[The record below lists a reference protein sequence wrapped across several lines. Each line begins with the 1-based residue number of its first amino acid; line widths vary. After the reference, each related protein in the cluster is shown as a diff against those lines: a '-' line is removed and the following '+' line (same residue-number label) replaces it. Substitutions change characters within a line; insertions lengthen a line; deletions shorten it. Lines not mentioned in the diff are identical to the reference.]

1 MTVFIDTA
9 SVRPSERFD
18 YWAELSPRVFMPVGV
33 ELPAGAQRRDD
44 RSFSGLVMGH
54 DVGPLRV
61 CRIVADASE
70 ILRTPQN
77 IRSSDPET
85 LDVALQVRG
94 TTTIEQDGR
103 LARLRPGD
111 LCGYQSSR
119 PFLIRP
125 DGPVEFVLLTLA
137 REALGS
143 REQAIC
149 TLTARRMAGDT
160 GLASLIGPFLVRLAD
175 GLDAGRV
182 RPEHAAVPDGVL
194 DLVQG
199 LFAEHMG
206 SEDLASGG
214 VLLAGIKAYIDE
226 HLGSPDLGPE
236 EIARANH
243 ISTRYLHRLFEGEGL
258 SVSEW
263 IRDQR
268 VERCRRDLRD
278 PLLQHESILSIAT
291 RWGLP
296 NSAHFSRV
304 YRGAFGRSP
313 REERR
318 LALAARAAS

>member
-18 YWAELSPRVFMPVGV
+18 YWAEQSPHVFMPVGV
-33 ELPAGAQRRDD
+33 GRCSDG
-44 RSFSGLVMGH
+44 SFSGLVMGH
-54 DVGPLRV
+54 HVGPLRV

-70 ILRTPQN
+70 ILRTQQN
-77 IRSSDPET
+77 IRTSDPET
-85 LDVALQVRG
+85 LDLALQVRG

-103 LARLRPGD
+103 RAHTRPGD

-137 REALGS
+137 RELLGP
-143 REQAIC
+143 RQQAIC
-149 TLTARRMAGDT
+149 ALTAQRIAGDT

-175 GLDAGRV
+175 ALDSGRV

-199 LFAEHMG
+199 VFAEQMG
-206 SEDLASGG
+206 SEELPSGG
-214 VLLAGIKAYIDE
+214 VLLAGIKAYIDQ
-226 HLGSPDLGPE
+226 HLGAPGLGPE

-263 IRDQR
+263 IRDER

-278 PLLQHESILSIAT
+278 PLLRHESILSIAT

-296 NSAHFSRV
+296 SSAHFSRV
-304 YRGAFGRSP
+304 YRATYGRSP

-318 LALAARAAS
+318 LALAARAGS